1 MPDNNIINGKT
12 VSREGLW
19 RPGYHFTPARG
30 WMNDPVGL
38 IFYRGQYHLFYQYN
52 PYSCNW
58 GSMHWGHAVSTDLAR
73 WKDLPIALY
82 PDQSYDAHPEGGCF
96 SGCAVEHEGKLF
108 VFYTGSVKKNG
119 HTVQSQCMAVS
130 EDGVHFRKWKLNPV
144 IPHPPEEGVE
154 DFRDPKVLYHDGMWY
169 MVVSGA
175 VGDAQLP
182 SSDGR
187 IYLYASEDLYT
198 WEYRGILLRSGH
210 RLGSMFECPDLFYLD
225 GRWVLTCSP
234 MNHPR
239 YNKAMYCI
247 GDVDFENCRFE
258 ISRIGCLDYGYDYYA
273 QQSFTDASG
282 QRTGIAWMNGWLWM
296 PWCSNW
302 GPTGSEGWRG
312 ALSFPR
318 RLTVMPDDTLRSYPA
333 ASWEKLI
340 LPGAEYRDLV
350 VREEKVCL
358 DTPSDNC
365 YALRLKL
372 RIGQAVSRN
381 LEIGLMDDGTQCAIL
396 RVDLMT
402 GILALDMDR
411 SDRCRKGV
419 ASCVLEVPE
428 CVEDTLE
435 LMVLVDHS
443 CVEVFAQNGS
453 TCLSCNI
460 YPEKNQTGCWLRT
473 PYKETVIEQIL
484 LNPMDTAYE
493 REGEGIN
500 IQADDG
506 DADGDTGYGRIE
518 EKKEGKEETLSA

>member
-1 MPDNNIINGKT
+1 
-12 VSREGLW
+12 
-19 RPGYHFTPARG
+19 
-30 WMNDPVGL
+30 
-38 IFYRGQYHLFYQYN
+38 
-52 PYSCNW
+52 
-58 GSMHWGHAVSTDLAR
+58 
-73 WKDLPIALY
+73 
-82 PDQSYDAHPEGGCF
+82 
-96 SGCAVEHEGKLF
+96 
-108 VFYTGSVKKNG
+108 
-119 HTVQSQCMAVS
+119 
-130 EDGVHFRKWKLNPV
+130 
-144 IPHPPEEGVE
+144 
-154 DFRDPKVLYHDGMWY
+154 
-169 MVVSGA
+169 
-175 VGDAQLP
+175 
-182 SSDGR
+182 
-187 IYLYASEDLYT
+187 
-198 WEYRGILLRSGH
+198 
-210 RLGSMFECPDLFYLD
+210 MFECPDLFYLD